1 MPEGDPV
8 LHTHLKQLLIVGLA
22 GAASLLISSCEST
35 TAPAPRGGTN
45 ISSAPQLAAETR
57 AAAQAVVVV
66 GTGDPTIDVP
76 AVQAAVDEGGDVILK
91 GHFSF
96 RTSPT
101 VVVPLVGYPLA
112 TVLVSKP
119 VTITGVREENDD
131 GEMTTIDGGSIP
143 FFVRAPGARVSI
155 ERLRFARPLSDAVL
169 VYAVSGLDILS
180 CRIEGL
186 EPFQHA
192 AQGLEINTSGNPP
205 TPTRPGKPEN
215 VSGTLRVADNG
226 IDAGGTAVD
235 NTLGV
240 VVFAVGT
247 PGTPVQL
254 QIFGNTITNST
265 ERAIN
270 LYQVGGQAFVDRNV
284 VTTSAIAG
292 AATGIAP
299 DAIHITGSGLYRVTH
314 NSVHSRWAKGA
325 GIRVHSQFA
334 AWPIAHADVENND
347 VYMEAPAGTVFG
359 ANSAAIDIW
368 GNAQDN
374 LVRHNRIRGR
384 ARAALAV
391 NVFKGGVPSNNSF
404 INNRFRGF
412 EPSLADV
419 FVGRGATGTRIVGRG
434 TVDDQG
440 TGTIIVSR

>member
-1 MPEGDPV
+1 V
-8 LHTHLKQLLIVGLA
+8 LHTHLKQLLGVGLA
-22 GAASLLISSCEST
+22 GAAALLLSSCEST
-35 TAPAPRGGTN
+35 TTPAPRGGTN
-45 ISSAPQLAAETR
+45 ISSAPQLAAATSV
-57 AAAQAVVVV
+57 AAQAVVVV
-66 GTGDPTIDVP
+66 GTGDPAIDVP
-76 AVQAAVDEGGDVILK
+76 AMQAAVDHGGDVILK

-112 TVLVSKP
+112 TVLVSKS
-119 VTITGVREENDD
+119 VTITGGREKDD

-143 FFVRAPGARVSI
+143 FFVNAPAARVSI
-155 ERLRFARPLSDAVL
+155 ERLRFVRPISDAVL
-169 VYAVSGLDILS
+169 VYAVSGLDITS

-192 AQGLEINTSGNPP
+192 AEGIGINTSGNPP

-215 VSGTLRVADNG
+215 ISGTLRVADNG
-226 IDAGGTAVD
+226 IDVLGGKAVD

-240 VVFAVGT
+240 VVFSVGT
-247 PGTPVQL
+247 AGAPVQL
-254 QIFGNTITNST
+254 HVSGNTITNST

-270 LYQVGGQAFVDRNV
+270 LYQVGGQALVDRNV
-284 VTTSAIAG
+284 ITTSAIAG

-325 GIRVHSQFA
+325 GIRMHSQFA
-334 AWPIAHADVENND
+334 AWPIAHAVVENND
-347 VYMEAPAGTVFG
+347 VYMDAPAGTVFG
-359 ANSAAIDIW
+359 TNSAAIDIW

-374 LVRHNRIRGR
+374 LVTHNKIRGR

-391 NVFKGGVPSNNSF
+391 NVFNGGVPSNNAF

-412 EPSLADV
+412 EASLADV
-419 FVGRGATGTRIVGRG
+419 FVGPGAKGTRIVGRG
-434 TVDDQG
+434 TVDDHG
-440 TGTIIVSR
+440 TGTIIVPR